1 MVSGLLLVA
10 ERGHDQCVN
19 HWGARHP
26 SCTAHIHQQGL
37 NGQWSSLG
45 DDQSASTRIES
56 VSGMLFKCLCA
67 RLRASE

>member
-45 DDQSASTRIES
+45 DDQSVCKPKNRVSQCHVIQMS
-56 VSGMLFKCLCA
+56 VRQVKG
-67 RLRASE
+67 E